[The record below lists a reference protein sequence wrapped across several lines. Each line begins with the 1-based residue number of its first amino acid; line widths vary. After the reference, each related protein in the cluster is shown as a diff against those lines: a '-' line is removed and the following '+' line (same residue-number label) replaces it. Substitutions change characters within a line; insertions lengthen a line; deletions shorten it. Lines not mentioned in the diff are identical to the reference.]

1 MMKFKFKYI
10 ALIISLLTLSFCKV
24 EAQVSQDIK
33 HRLEQL
39 VDSVVRLEIS
49 VGRVSIDSI
58 IEDKSIRVYFNNNLS
73 YYPMRPKS
81 IALLKDLAVE
91 LFSSADISNKGVE
104 FYTDGQKIDQ
114 LIPLFYTNKK
124 SKSNERFFFKH
135 KAPHVKNITKP
146 FAIGRGLSNRHIALW
161 QSHGYYYEPKLSR
174 WEWQRARIFQT
185 VEDLY
190 TQSYVLP
197 FLVPMLESAGAQVFL
212 PRERDTQKHEEI
224 IDNDGFNSEGTYLEY
239 SGSKSWQ
246 EGQVSG
252 FAHTKASYKDNEN
265 PFEQGTFRQVETIT
279 KGVESYAQ
287 WIPSLDESGRYAV
300 YVSYHTLPQSTATAH
315 YTVHH
320 RGGKTEF
327 LVNQQMGGGTWI
339 YLGTFDFS
347 ARDGGQNKVVLSNRT
362 AKKGEWVTADA
373 VKIGG
378 GMGNI
383 ARSAEAIIYPY
394 EISGYPRFTE
404 AARYWLQWAGM
415 PSSIYSPS
423 EGLNDYTDDYQS
435 RGLWVNYLSG
445 GSSANPDEAGLG
457 IPIDLAFAF
466 HTDAGT
472 TFNDSIIGTLGIF
485 YTDSYQGKYAT
496 GASRYI
502 ARDLNDLIQSQIVDD
517 IRNLYHPDWTRRGM
531 WNKAYSEASTP
542 RVPTMLLEL
551 LSHQNF
557 ADMQYGLDP
566 RFRFTVSRSIY
577 KGMLKFLASQYQ
589 VPYVVQPLPVG
600 NMAAQ
605 FISQNEVKLSWDAV
619 LDPLES
625 TANPTSYVV
634 YTRVGNGVFDQ
645 GRVVKNNQFI
655 LDVPRGVVYSF
666 KVTALNDGGE
676 SFPSE
681 ILSVGRALNEQG
693 TALIVNGFTRI
704 SAPDDFV
711 VSADSL
717 AGFLD
722 LYDSG
727 VPYLNDISYIGAMK
741 EFRRTIPW
749 MDDDASGFGDSYS
762 DFETEVIAGN
772 SFDYPSVHG
781 ASMLKAGFSFASA
794 SLEALEREEL
804 SLADYDIVDLILGK
818 QKQTKLGALG
828 IDKLMF
834 KTFPSHLQKQI
845 SKYCLAGGAL
855 FVSGSY
861 IATDL
866 IDNPLVASQDS
877 DKKFLED
884 VLKLK
889 WRVNRAA
896 KKGEVKGVVSP
907 LSEDRSSYQF
917 NQILNSETYAVESPD
932 AIEPAHKDAF
942 TIMRYGENNLSA
954 AVAYDGDYKVVALGF
969 PFETIQSPSQ
979 RDELMS
985 NILRILKNNKE

>member
-1 MMKFKFKYI
+1 MMKFNSKYI

-58 IEDKSIRVYFNNNLS
+58 IENKSVRVYFNNNLS

-91 LFSSADISNKGVE
+91 LFSSADISNKNVE

>member
-1 MMKFKFKYI
+1 MMKFNSKYI

-197 FLVPMLESAGAQVFL
+197 FLIPMLESAGAQVFL

>member
-1 MMKFKFKYI
+1 MMKFNSKYI

>member
-1 MMKFKFKYI
+1 MMKFNSKYI

-197 FLVPMLESAGAQVFL
+197 FLIPMLESAGAQVFL

-917 NQILNSETYAVESPD
+917 NQTLNSETYAVESPD

>member
-1 MMKFKFKYI
+1 MMKFNSKYI

-197 FLVPMLESAGAQVFL
+197 FLIPMLESAGAQVFL

-828 IDKLMF
+828 TERLMF

-845 SKYCLAGGAL
+845 SQYCLAGGAL

-861 IATDL
+861 VATDL

>member
-1 MMKFKFKYI
+1 MMKFNSKYI

-197 FLVPMLESAGAQVFL
+197 FLIPMLESAGAQVFL

-917 NQILNSETYAVESPD
+917 NQILNSEAYAVESPD

>member
-197 FLVPMLESAGAQVFL
+197 FLIPMLESAGAQVFL

>member
-1 MMKFKFKYI
+1 
-10 ALIISLLTLSFCKV
+10 
-24 EAQVSQDIK
+24 
-33 HRLEQL
+33 
-39 VDSVVRLEIS
+39 
-49 VGRVSIDSI
+49 
-58 IEDKSIRVYFNNNLS
+58 
-73 YYPMRPKS
+73 
-81 IALLKDLAVE
+81 
-91 LFSSADISNKGVE
+91 
-104 FYTDGQKIDQ
+104 
-114 LIPLFYTNKK
+114 
-124 SKSNERFFFKH
+124 
-135 KAPHVKNITKP
+135 
-146 FAIGRGLSNRHIALW
+146 
-161 QSHGYYYEPKLSR
+161 
-174 WEWQRARIFQT
+174 
-185 VEDLY
+185 
-190 TQSYVLP
+190 
-197 FLVPMLESAGAQVFL
+197 
-212 PRERDTQKHEEI
+212 
-224 IDNDGFNSEGTYLEY
+224 
-239 SGSKSWQ
+239 
-246 EGQVSG
+246 
-252 FAHTKASYKDNEN
+252 
-265 PFEQGTFRQVETIT
+265 
-279 KGVESYAQ
+279 
-287 WIPSLDESGRYAV
+287 
-300 YVSYHTLPQSTATAH
+300 
-315 YTVHH
+315 
-320 RGGKTEF
+320 
-327 LVNQQMGGGTWI
+327 
-339 YLGTFDFS
+339 
-347 ARDGGQNKVVLSNRT
+347 
-362 AKKGEWVTADA
+362 
-373 VKIGG
+373 
-378 GMGNI
+378 
-383 ARSAEAIIYPY
+383 
-394 EISGYPRFTE
+394 
-404 AARYWLQWAGM
+404 
-415 PSSIYSPS
+415 
-423 EGLNDYTDDYQS
+423 
-435 RGLWVNYLSG
+435 
-445 GSSANPDEAGLG
+445 
-457 IPIDLAFAF
+457 
-466 HTDAGT
+466 
-472 TFNDSIIGTLGIF
+472 
-485 YTDSYQGKYAT
+485 
-496 GASRYI
+496 
-502 ARDLNDLIQSQIVDD
+502 
-517 IRNLYHPDWTRRGM
+517 
-531 WNKAYSEASTP
+531 
-542 RVPTMLLEL
+542 
-551 LSHQNF
+551 
-557 ADMQYGLDP
+557 
-566 RFRFTVSRSIY
+566 
-577 KGMLKFLASQYQ
+577 MLKFLASQYQ

-828 IDKLMF
+828 TERLMF

-845 SKYCLAGGAL
+845 SQYCLAGGAL

-861 IATDL
+861 VATDL

-942 TIMRYGENNLSA
+942 TIMRYGENILSA

>member
-58 IEDKSIRVYFNNNLS
+58 IENKSVRVYFNNNLS

>member
-1 MMKFKFKYI
+1 MMKFNSKYI

-197 FLVPMLESAGAQVFL
+197 FLIPMLESAGTQVFL

>member
-1 MMKFKFKYI
+1 MELNSKHI
-10 ALIISLLTLSFCKV
+10 VLLLSFLSLSLIRL
-24 EAQVSQDIK
+24 EAQVNQDTK
-33 HRLEQL
+33 LRLEQL
-39 VDSVVRLEIS
+39 VDSVVRLEVS
-49 VGRVSIDSI
+49 VGPVSIDSI
-58 IEDKSIRVYFNNNLS
+58 IEDKSVRVYFNNNLS
-73 YYPMRPKS
+73 YYPMRPNS
-81 IALLKDLAVE
+81 VTLFKDLALG
-91 LFSSADISNKGVE
+91 LFSSAGISNKNVE
-104 FYTDGQKIDQ
+104 LYTDGQSIDQ
-114 LIPLFYTNKK
+114 LVPLFYTQKK
-124 SKSNERFFFKH
+124 AKSNERFFFKH
-135 KAPHVKNITKP
+135 KAPHIKNITKP
-146 FAIGRGLSNRHIALW
+146 FAIDKGLSNRHIALW

-212 PRERDTQKHEEI
+212 PRERDIQKQEEI

-239 SGSKSWQ
+239 SASKSWHK
-246 EGQVSG
+246 GQVNG
-252 FAHTKASYKDNEN
+252 FAHTRASYKDNEN
-265 PFEQGTFRQVETIT
+265 PFEQGTYRQVESIT
-279 KGVESYAQ
+279 KGVESYAE
-287 WIPSLDESGRYAV
+287 WIPTLEESGRYAV
-300 YVSYHTLPQSTATAH
+300 YVSYHTLPQSTGTAR

-320 RGGKTEF
+320 RGGKTQF
-327 LVNQQMGGGTWI
+327 LVNQQMGGGTWV

-347 ARDGGQNKVVLSNRT
+347 GRDGEHNKVVLSNRT
-362 AKKGEWVTADA
+362 GKKGEWVTADA

-383 ARSAEAIIYPY
+383 ARSADATIYPY

-404 AARYWLQWAGM
+404 AARYWLQWAGI
-415 PSSIYSPS
+415 PSSIYTPS
-423 EGLNDYTDDYQS
+423 EASNDYTDDYQS

-485 YTDSYQGKYAT
+485 YTDSYDGKYAT

-502 ARDLNDLIQSQIVDD
+502 ARDLSDLIQSQIVDD
-517 IRNLYHPDWTRRGM
+517 IRALHHPDWTRRGM

-566 RFRFTVSRSIY
+566 RFRFTVCRSIY

-605 FISQNEVKLSWDAV
+605 FISQNEVKLSWSAV
-619 LDPLES
+619 LDSLES
-625 TANPTSYVV
+625 TATPTSYVV
-634 YTRVGNGVFDQ
+634 YKRVGNGVFDQ
-645 GRVVKNNQFI
+645 GRVVKNNELIMDIPQ
-655 LDVPRGVVYSF
+655 GVVLSF

-681 ILSVGRALNEQG
+681 VLSVGRALNEQG

-711 VSADSL
+711 TSVDSL

-722 LYDSG
+722 SYDSG
-727 VPYLNDISYIGAMK
+727 VPYINDISYIGAMK

-762 DFETEVIAGN
+762 DFETDIIAGN
-772 SFDYPSVHG
+772 SFDYPAMHG
-781 ASMLKAGFSFASA
+781 ASMLQAGYSFASV
-794 SLEALEREEL
+794 SLEAVERGEL
-804 SLADYDIVDLILGK
+804 FLTDYDIVDLILGK
-818 QKQTKLGALG
+818 QKQTKMGALG
-828 IDKLMF
+828 TDKLEF
-834 KTFPSHLQKQI
+834 KTFSSQLQKQI
-845 SKYCLAGGAL
+845 RQFCLAGGSL
-855 FVSGSY
+855 FVSGAY

-866 IDNPLVASQDS
+866 MDNPLAVTQST

-907 LSEDRSSYQF
+907 LSKDRSSYQF
-917 NQILNSETYAVESPD
+917 NQMLSSEIYAVESPD

-942 TIMRYGENNLSA
+942 TIMRYSENNLSA
-954 AVAYDGDYKVVALGF
+954 AVAYDSDYKVVALGF
-969 PFETIQSPSQ
+969 PFETIYSSVQ

-985 NILRILKNNKE
+985 NILRILKKTKE

>member
-1 MMKFKFKYI
+1 M
-10 ALIISLLTLSFCKV
+10 
-24 EAQVSQDIK
+24 
-33 HRLEQL
+33 
-39 VDSVVRLEIS
+39 
-49 VGRVSIDSI
+49 
-58 IEDKSIRVYFNNNLS
+58 
-73 YYPMRPKS
+73 
-81 IALLKDLAVE
+81 
-91 LFSSADISNKGVE
+91 
-104 FYTDGQKIDQ
+104 
-114 LIPLFYTNKK
+114 
-124 SKSNERFFFKH
+124 
-135 KAPHVKNITKP
+135 
-146 FAIGRGLSNRHIALW
+146 
-161 QSHGYYYEPKLSR
+161 
-174 WEWQRARIFQT
+174 
-185 VEDLY
+185 
-190 TQSYVLP
+190 
-197 FLVPMLESAGAQVFL
+197 
-212 PRERDTQKHEEI
+212 
-224 IDNDGFNSEGTYLEY
+224 
-239 SGSKSWQ
+239 
-246 EGQVSG
+246 
-252 FAHTKASYKDNEN
+252 
-265 PFEQGTFRQVETIT
+265 
-279 KGVESYAQ
+279 
-287 WIPSLDESGRYAV
+287 
-300 YVSYHTLPQSTATAH
+300 
-315 YTVHH
+315 
-320 RGGKTEF
+320 
-327 LVNQQMGGGTWI
+327 
-339 YLGTFDFS
+339 
-347 ARDGGQNKVVLSNRT
+347 
-362 AKKGEWVTADA
+362 
-373 VKIGG
+373 
-378 GMGNI
+378 
-383 ARSAEAIIYPY
+383 
-394 EISGYPRFTE
+394 
-404 AARYWLQWAGM
+404 
-415 PSSIYSPS
+415 
-423 EGLNDYTDDYQS
+423 
-435 RGLWVNYLSG
+435 
-445 GSSANPDEAGLG
+445 
-457 IPIDLAFAF
+457 
-466 HTDAGT
+466 
-472 TFNDSIIGTLGIF
+472 
-485 YTDSYQGKYAT
+485 
-496 GASRYI
+496 
-502 ARDLNDLIQSQIVDD
+502 
-517 IRNLYHPDWTRRGM
+517 
-531 WNKAYSEASTP
+531 
-542 RVPTMLLEL
+542 
-551 LSHQNF
+551 
-557 ADMQYGLDP
+557 
-566 RFRFTVSRSIY
+566 
-577 KGMLKFLASQYQ
+577 
-589 VPYVVQPLPVG
+589 
-600 NMAAQ
+600 
-605 FISQNEVKLSWDAV
+605 
-619 LDPLES
+619 
-625 TANPTSYVV
+625 V

>member
-1 MMKFKFKYI
+1 MMKFNSKYI

-197 FLVPMLESAGAQVFL
+197 FLIPMLESAGAQVFL

-828 IDKLMF
+828 TERLMF